1 MLKSE
6 IYFYH
11 EGLKWLMDTQV
22 MGKGQGLEN

>member
-11 EGLKWLMDTQV
+11 EGLKLLMDAQV
-22 MGKGQGLEN
+22 MGEGQGLEN